1 MSIGAQLRASREARG
16 LTLDAVSRTTRVQ
29 PRILA
34 AIERDDV
41 AAVPPRPFGRGF
53 VRAYAAEMGL
63 DAEQIT
69 HEYFARFAPQPP
81 PIEEDPAPRP
91 ASPGGRSRAWIYAV
105 GVAGLAVGVT
115 LAFLAR
121 TPRSAGGAPSAQPS
135 PTIGTSGNAPAD
147 RATPVAPE
155 STPTDAATPAAAPL
169 TIILTVQ
176 RPVWVTAT
184 TDGRRE
190 IYRILTPGAPTRL
203 TAAREVTIRVGDA
216 GAIAWRV
223 NGRDAGPMG
232 RSGQVRDLRV
242 TPANAASVR

>member
-69 HEYFARFAPQPP
+69 HEYFARFAPQPAAV
-81 PIEEDPAPRP
+81 EVAPSARP
-91 ASPGGRSRAWIYAV
+91 ASPGVRSHAWIYGV
-105 GVAGLAVGVT
+105 GVAGLAVGIA

-121 TPRSAGGAPSAQPS
+121 TPGPASEAASPPPAPTA
-135 PTIGTSGNAPAD
+135 GTSGSAPAD
-147 RATPVAPE
+147 ESVATV
-155 STPTDAATPAAAPL
+155 SRPTDAAAPAAAPL
-169 TIILTVQ
+169 TIDFSPQ
-176 RPVWVTAT
+176 RPVWVTASA
-184 TDGRRE
+184 DGHRE

-203 TAAREVTIRVGDA
+203 TASREITIRVGDA
-216 GAIAWRV
+216 GAMTWRI
-223 NGRDAGPMG
+223 NGRVVGPMG